1 MADERQRDMERMVS
15 FRMREADYQALMRL
29 VASDLY
35 ASPSH
40 AMRRAITLLLAMHG
54 VMAIDTEAA
63 A

>member
-1 MADERQRDMERMVS
+1 MERMVS

-54 VMAIDTEAA
+54 VMAIDTEAVA
-63 A
+63 